1 MRRMTLRAALLAA
14 AIPMILGSPAGGQSV
29 EVIDFEDYPT
39 GRDIDPAF
47 YIDRGIRFEGGTV
60 LEYEEGFASSG
71 RNGLE
76 MCYSEEFCTTPFR
89 IRFVSAQRNVS
100 VFVGYSGRLAEAP
113 PVLMV
118 AFDAD
123 GQRLFDNDVV
133 LEPGSPVP
141 VRHVLEVHDP
151 EGRILAVEIRWS
163 DARRL
168 MKFLVIDDVTF
179 ELILPLVLV
188 SDPSELVLES
198 ESSGEIVVTNNGKG
212 AVSFTVGLAD
222 DTGAFEL
229 LDTTCGA
236 RLAAGESCTLVVGF
250 GSLAPG
256 EFTAAAVLL
265 DPNGEQLFA
274 IPLIGHEAP
283 VETTT
288 TSPSTTSTIT
298 SSTSTTTSST
308 STTTFS
314 SSTTTFSASTT
325 TSPTSTATASSSTA
339 TSSAVV
345 PTTQPG
351 SNITTGEGPTR
362 EVQLLATSIVVAIG
376 GVFLLA
382 TLRSRRAK
390 TGARHLESTTQINAT
405 VRVIPDQGSH
415 QITTDNRRPVTA
427 IRIVTDP
434 GGVTTTLMEVK
445 SS

>member
-1 MRRMTLRAALLAA
+1 MRRRRRRTLWAALLAA
-14 AIPMILGSPAGGQSV
+14 AIPMILGSPAGGQNV
-29 EVIDFEDYPT
+29 EVIDFEDHPT
-39 GRDIDPAF
+39 GRDIDPAY

-89 IRFVSAQRNVS
+89 IRFESAQRSVS
-100 VFVGYSGRLAEAP
+100 VFVGHSGRLAEAP

-123 GQRLFDNDVV
+123 GQRLVDNDVV

-141 VRHVLEVHDP
+141 VRHMLGVHDP
-151 EGRILAVEIRWS
+151 EGRIREVEIRWS
-163 DARRL
+163 DARRS
-168 MKFLVIDDVTF
+168 MNFLVIDDVTF
-179 ELILPLVLV
+179 ELIFPLVLV

-198 ESSGEIVVTNNGKG
+198 ESLGEIVVTNNGKG
-212 AVSFTVGLAD
+212 AVTFTVGLAD
-222 DTGAFEL
+222 DTGVFEF
-229 LDTTCGA
+229 LDTTCGG
-236 RLAAGESCTLVVGF
+236 RLAPGESCAFVVGF
-250 GSLAPG
+250 GSRAPG
-256 EFTAAAVLL
+256 EYKAAAVLL
-265 DPNGEQLFA
+265 DPNGEVLFA
-274 IPLIGHEAP
+274 VPIIGHEAL

-288 TSPSTTSTIT
+288 TSAAT
-298 SSTSTTTSST
+298 TSTTTSST
-308 STTTFS
+308 STTAASTA
-314 SSTTTFSASTT
+314 TTTVSASTT
-325 TSPTSTATASSSTA
+325 TSPASTAPASSSTV
-339 TSSAVV
+339 TSSTVV
-345 PTTQPG
+345 PTTQLQA
-351 SNITTGEGPTR
+351 NITTGEGPTR

-376 GVFLLA
+376 GVFMLS
-382 TLRSRRAK
+382 TLRRRRAK

-415 QITTDNRRPVTA
+415 QITTDNRQPVTA